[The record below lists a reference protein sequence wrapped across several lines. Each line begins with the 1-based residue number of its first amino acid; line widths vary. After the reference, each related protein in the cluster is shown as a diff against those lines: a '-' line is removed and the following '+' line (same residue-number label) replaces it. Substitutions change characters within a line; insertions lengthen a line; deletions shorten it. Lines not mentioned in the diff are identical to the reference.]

1 MSAEKVKH
9 ESSEGHGGFEHQ
21 DLQASGIVY
30 FMLGLLVVTV
40 ISMFGLKGLY
50 AYLDHRERATQTPPN
65 PLVKQVPEDTRHVT
79 GGYPE
84 TAFPSPR
91 LEEDERGQ
99 LNGILMD
106 EENKLYSYGWVD
118 QQAGVVRIPIDR
130 AMDEI
135 LRQGLPARAASEAT
149 STAESKAPVGTVM
162 APSPEGLRGPC
173 SYLFDKDSSAGPR

>member
-118 QQAGVVRIPIDR
+118 QNAGTVRIPIDR
-130 AMDEI
+130 AMD
-135 LRQGLPARAASEAT
+135 LLAQRGLPVLPQGTSSQSSTGKAQNNKRANQARGAHGAVSEQ
-149 STAESKAPVGTVM
+149 
-162 APSPEGLRGPC
+162 
-173 SYLFDKDSSAGPR
+173 